1 MPKEVGNREQ
11 RHTHYHYPLSP
22 LPLLLVDLCLQ
33 TQIRQNVCCVGF
45 GVDAVVNFGDVACA
59 VDDEGDA
66 LGVAA
71 AFYVEGFGDGAVC
84 VYDEGE
90 GEAEFFFE
98 GFVGGFVVHADAE
111 NNNIF
116 ALIFAVGVAEAASLL
131 RAAGS
136 VVFGIEVD
144 DDGFARKV

>member
-1 MPKEVGNREQ
+1 M
-11 RHTHYHYPLSP
+11 
-22 LPLLLVDLCLQ
+22 
-33 TQIRQNVCCVGF
+33 GF
-45 GVDAVVNFGDVACA
+45 SVDAVVDLGDGAVA
-59 VDDEGDA
+59 VDDEGDT

-71 AFYVEGFGDGAVC
+71 AFYIESLGDGAVG

-111 NNNIF
+111 NNNVF

-131 RAAGS
+131 RAAGG
-136 VVFGIEVD
+136 VVFRVEVD
-144 DDGFARKV
+144 DNGFARKV